1 MVARGSSQPTPRSVG
16 PGSAAACAPRP
27 SGQAPPG
34 YVPPAGLYST
44 PGAAARPGG
53 CCRRGPESPRDRSL
67 LRHRGRIGAAEAIN
81 LKTGIEPRDGC
92 LGRPR
97 RAMQLQIAA
106 TQLQIAEDKRRHRG
120 FYRAEQLHDWLV
132 LTADRETEANPTI
145 AAAVFICQPLGAADR
160 DTRGPRQLF
169 DAALEVCRGDRVA
182 SAIQS
187 NFSGARGRLRLGQ
200 ARPQR
205 G

>member
-1 MVARGSSQPTPRSVG
+1 MVARGSSPLTPRSVG
-16 PGSAAACAPRP
+16 PGSAAASAPRP
-27 SGQAPPG
+27 SGQALPG

-44 PGAAARPGG
+44 PGAAERRGG

-97 RAMQLQIAA
+97 HAMQLQIAA

-132 LTADRETEANPTI
+132 LTADRAAEPDPPI
-145 AAAVFICQPLGAADR
+145 AAAVFSCQPLGAADR
-160 DTRGPRQLF
+160 D
-169 DAALEVCRGDRVA
+169 
-182 SAIQS
+182 
-187 NFSGARGRLRLGQ
+187 ARGNCHHFNATQEVSR
-200 ARPQR
+200 
-205 G
+205 